1 MAHGPLNVVD
11 EQNPTNTVIAPDGFD
26 LRELSTG
33 KNGSMWSATLP
44 LNTRTK
50 SVYHQTVEEIWY
62 IRSGTGMLCTMP
74 SKHWSN
80 NKKSNTKNT
89 NYNYLKQF
97 MDCVKLKPG
106 ITFRI
111 PPQTIFQNKSD
122 KNSELDVIAI
132 TMPPWPGMDEAV
144 PVDIDFFQK

>member
-1 MAHGPLNVVD
+1 MAQGPLKVVD
-11 EQNPTNTVIAPDGFD
+11 EQNPTNTVTAPDGFL

-44 LNTRTK
+44 SKTRTQ
-50 SVYHQTVEEIWY
+50 SVYHQTVEELWY
-62 IRSGTGMLCTMP
+62 IRSGTGMLCTMATKNWN
-74 SKHWSN
+74 SKKN
-80 NKKSNTKNT
+80 NKNSFKK
-89 NYNYLKQF
+89 F
-97 MDCVKLKPG
+97 VECVKLKPG

-122 KNSELDVIAI
+122 DNSELDVIAV

-144 PVDIDFFQK
+144 PVDVDFFKK